1 MNLDQLSKIFA
12 TDLASVLEM
21 ILRGTVVYLTL
32 LLLLRFFR
40 REGGALNTPDL
51 LFVVII
57 ADAAQN
63 AIAGDYQTITEGLV
77 LVATI
82 LFWNYAL
89 DWAGYRFP
97 LIKRLVHAPPL
108 ALVKDGRLVP
118 HNLRREMISAEEL
131 RAQLRSQGIEDVKE
145 VKQACLEADGQ
156 ISVIRKDSGDD
167 HRQKPK
173 KSSVG

>member
-21 ILRGTVVYLTL
+21 MLRGTVVYLTL

-63 AIAGDYQTITEGLV
+63 AIAGDYQTITEGLI

-89 DWAGYRFP
+89 DWAAYRLP
-97 LIKRLVHAPPL
+97 LIQRLVHAPPL
-108 ALVKDGRLVP
+108 ALIKDGRMIR
-118 HNLRREMISAEEL
+118 HNLRREMISVDELRSQL
-131 RAQLRSQGIEDVKE
+131 RAQGIGDVKE
-145 VKQACLEADGQ
+145 VKQAYLEADGQ
-156 ISVIRKDSGDD
+156 ISVIRKDSRGD
-167 HRQKPK
+167 HGQKPK
-173 KSSVG
+173 KSPVG